1 MKTQTGIN
9 LLGKLEGLEAQ
20 NEYWKPRQNSDHQDA
35 NRRPPYNAQGDRTD
49 RQTATDVTV
58 CGYNNYNMRM
68 ASTVT
73 GSEITVRR
81 IDATEES
88 GTTPAGGQQEATSLS
103 RKQHGGSLSL
113 NLAAQ
118 NFETQTEDTRPNFQQ
133 QRPPNHI
140 PAMF

>member
-1 MKTQTGIN
+1 
-9 LLGKLEGLEAQ
+9 
-20 NEYWKPRQNSDHQDA
+20 
-35 NRRPPYNAQGDRTD
+35 
-49 RQTATDVTV
+49 
-58 CGYNNYNMRM
+58 M

-73 GSEITVRR
+73 GSENTVRR
-81 IDATEES
+81 IDAAEES
-88 GTTPAGGQQEATSLS
+88 GATLAGGQQEGASLS

-133 QRPPNHI
+133 QRPPNHT